1 MTKERLKDLA
11 EVSFS
16 QGRYTFTHF
25 LSLAEQDEFYTIE
38 PELRYAGITVSG
50 GCDGTER
57 QMIRFGNPEEFGYEE
72 AFPISCIHCR
82 PMAAKFAEKCNHRDV
97 LGALMH
103 LGIER
108 EVVGDIWV
116 MEKESYFFCLASM
129 KDFICDNLTKIRH
142 TNVVCEEMQE
152 IPQAIKPVLKR
163 EELVLTSPR
172 CDAVVAKVFSLSRS
186 KVIPLFRE
194 KKIFVGGRVYENNS
208 GILKEDDVVSVRGY
222 GKIIY
227 RGVLRETKKGR
238 YTIAVDR
245 FV

>member
-82 PMAAKFAEKCNHRDV
+82 RWLQSLQKNVITGMSWEPLCT
-97 LGALMH
+97 L
-103 LGIER
+103 
-108 EVVGDIWV
+108 
-116 MEKESYFFCLASM
+116 ESS
-129 KDFICDNLTKIRH
+129 
-142 TNVVCEEMQE
+142 
-152 IPQAIKPVLKR
+152 
-163 EELVLTSPR
+163 
-172 CDAVVAKVFSLSRS
+172 
-186 KVIPLFRE
+186 
-194 KKIFVGGRVYENNS
+194 GR
-208 GILKEDDVVSVRGY
+208 
-222 GKIIY
+222 
-227 RGVLRETKKGR
+227 
-238 YTIAVDR
+238 
-245 FV
+245 

>member
-72 AFPISCIHCR
+72 EFPISCIHCR

-108 EVVGDIWV
+108 EVVGD
-116 MEKESYFFCLASM
+116 
-129 KDFICDNLTKIRH
+129 ICDNLTKIRH